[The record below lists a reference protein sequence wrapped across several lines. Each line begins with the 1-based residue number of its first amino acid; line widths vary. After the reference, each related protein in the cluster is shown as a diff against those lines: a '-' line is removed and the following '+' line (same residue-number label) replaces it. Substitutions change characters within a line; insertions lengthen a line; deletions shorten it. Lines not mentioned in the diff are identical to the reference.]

1 VCGCRAPAV
10 PRRTSNR
17 EQGQF
22 REDLLYRL
30 KVVELTVPPL
40 RERPEDILPLA
51 DQFLARFAEDY
62 NREIEGFT
70 DEARRALRECRWP
83 GNVRELK
90 NAVGRAVILS
100 QGPRI
105 APSHLPVTA
114 PDAEEAADS
123 DVAVGRRVS
132 LETLEKE
139 HIRRV
144 VATTET
150 LEDAAETL
158 DIDPATLYRKRQKY
172 DLG

>member
-1 VCGCRAPAV
+1 MLPQGARPVVCLPRVRLPRTCCTTSNIEQRAGPVPGGPPVSAEGGRADRPPAPRV
-10 PRRTSNR
+10 PLARQRPRAQKRRRTGRHS
-17 EQGQF
+17 
-22 REDLLYRL
+22 
-30 KVVELTVPPL
+30 LT
-40 RERPEDILPLA
+40 
-51 DQFLARFAEDY
+51 
-62 NREIEGFT
+62 
-70 DEARRALRECRWP
+70 
-83 GNVRELK
+83 
-90 NAVGRAVILS
+90 
-100 QGPRI
+100 GPRI

-123 DVAVGRRVS
+123 DAAVGRRVS